1 MLNGS
6 IASPS
11 PLFYHVPSDPF
22 VRIASIPVPLFNHY
36 AVPVAITHV
45 GIPDAAATLVGISDR
60 ADFTRFVV
68 GAEKRSNDR

>member
-6 IASPS
+6 IVSPS
-11 PLFYHVPSDPF
+11 PLFYHVPSDPL
-22 VRIASIPVPLFNHY
+22 VRIASIPVSLFNHY
-36 AVPVAITHV
+36 AVPVALTHV

-68 GAEKRSNDR
+68 GVRRRRNDR